1 MDRGAW
7 QATVLESD
15 LTERTEHKHNTKTMR
30 CCKWSTDWEVYSS
43 KCFHQKK
50 KKKTPQVD
58 NLTLDLKELGK

>member
-15 LTERTEHKHNTKTMR
+15 LTERTEHKHNTKL
-30 CCKWSTDWEVYSS
+30 CDAANGVLIGKFIVANASI
-43 KCFHQKK
+43 KK
-50 KKKTPQVD
+50 KKKPQVD